1 MNGGRTTLPL
11 QQLKAAL
18 ERSVW
23 AVYRGAYPM
32 HRPSAEITVHLKR
45 LLLSGIA
52 RAPDLLGIVAVLD
65 SIF

>member
-1 MNGGRTTLPL
+1 VFCADWELIPLDASKPVFLWVVMDGTSL

-32 HRPSAEITVHLKR
+32 HRPSIESAATSTEF
-45 LLLSGIA
+45 
-52 RAPDLLGIVAVLD
+52 AV
-65 SIF
+65 